1 MIDKKKHGER
11 RNGFDNRVKINKIE
25 KTTICE
31 KWLQLLQECQS
42 HSQKDRKEFIY
53 VYCNYK
59 KNLKMRIN
67 EHQKKGS
74 DKVVDSEGNPFKLKL
89 YPPLRNAMEGVY
101 LAKDGNILEYRAKAN
116 AVSKP
121 MSNRLSTTLVL

>member
-67 EHQKKGS
+67 E
-74 DKVVDSEGNPFKLKL
+74 L
-89 YPPLRNAMEGVY
+89 
-101 LAKDGNILEYRAKAN
+101 
-116 AVSKP
+116 
-121 MSNRLSTTLVL
+121 